1 MCKAEA
7 QQMAM
12 MVKVDKL
19 ECLMSM
25 GIITMAALVVM
36 VALEVAALELVLV
49 ETADG
54 VALAVILVRV
64 I

>member
-1 MCKAEA
+1 
-7 QQMAM
+7 MAM